1 MTINLFELHVTKST
15 WGITVLTIN
24 GRSLFEIWKGT
35 KAVWVEVLFIRW
47 YESLPNDFIKSQN
60 PFD

>member
-47 YESLPNDFIKSQN
+47 YESLPNNFLL
-60 PFD
+60 